1 MGTTNKRAWLVMKQ
15 IPELKETFLD
25 VFSRLPEKE
34 KGLPIVVINHRG
46 IDQPCS
52 WRVVKLEAECT
63 TPIGKRM
70 LRQLERL
77 EII

>member
-1 MGTTNKRAWLVMKQ
+1 MKK
-15 IPELKETFLD
+15 ILELKDTFLD

-34 KGLPIVVINHRG
+34 KGMPVVVINHRG
-46 IDQPCS
+46 TEQPCS

-63 TPIGKRM
+63 TNIGKRM